1 VDRWNRLDEIIAR
14 AEQFLL
20 AVMLSSMILLA
31 FLQIVLRNFFATG
44 LSWADPMVRYLVLW
58 AGFSGAALATREGKH
73 IKIDVFSQWLSRLG
87 RRIIHLITNLFSFF
101 ICSVLTYAA
110 FVFLRNEAQISGTT
124 FLDIPVWI
132 PQLIICISFGLMALR
147 FGFNALGGF
156 FSILNPDKHH
166 GNI

>member
-1 VDRWNRLDEIIAR
+1 MDRWNRLDEIIAR
-14 AEQFLL
+14 AEQLLL
-20 AVMLSSMILLA
+20 AIMLSSMILLA

-58 AGFSGAALATREGKH
+58 AGFTGAALATKEGKH
-73 IKIDVFSQWLSRLG
+73 IKIDVFSQWLPGLG
-87 RRIIHLITNLFSFF
+87 NRIIHLITNLFSFF
-101 ICSVLTYAA
+101 ICGLLTYAA
-110 FVFLRNEAQISGTT
+110 FVFIRNEAQISGAT

-132 PQLIICISFGLMALR
+132 LQLIICISFSLMAMR
-147 FGFNALGGF
+147 FGFHALWDF

>member
-1 VDRWNRLDEIIAR
+1 MDRWHQLDEIIAR

-20 AVMLSSMILLA
+20 AIMLSSMILVA

-58 AGFSGAALATREGKH
+58 AGFTGAALATKEGKH
-73 IKIDVFSQWLSRLG
+73 IKIDVFSQWLPGLSN
-87 RRIIHLITNLFSFF
+87 RIIHLITNLFSFF
-101 ICSVLTYAA
+101 ICGLLTYAA
-110 FVFLRNEAQISGTT
+110 FVFIRNEAQISGTT
-124 FLDIPVWI
+124 FLDIPIWI

-147 FGFNALGGF
+147 FGFRALGDF